1 MLTPHS
7 LTGTW
12 ALLEWQVE
20 SVASARI
27 DWPFGLDAD
36 GVLIYA
42 ESGWMSATLSQRARS
57 PMPTPSLR
65 QADETARARI
75 PTEYL
80 AYAGGWSL
88 EGETVVHSVTLSLNP
103 TRIGTE
109 QRRHAHLAGA
119 ELTLSASETDGGKT
133 RIRRLRWRRT

>member
-1 MLTPHS
+1 MLRPQS
-7 LTGTW
+7 LTGAW

-20 SVASARI
+20 SVGSARI
-27 DWPFGLDAD
+27 AWPFGRDAD
-36 GVLIYA
+36 GLLVYA

-57 PMPTPSLR
+57 PMPAQSMR

-80 AYAGGWSL
+80 AYAGRWSL
-88 EGETVVHSVTLSLNP
+88 EGETVIHSVTLSLNP
-103 TRIGTE
+103 ALIGTE

-119 ELTLSASETDGGKT
+119 ELTLSASEAQGGKT
-133 RIRRLRWRRT
+133 RIHRLRWTRT